1 MENQKIIQ
9 AYIEARKTFKYFW
22 RELYWEHRR
31 IVPAL
36 DLSIVK
42 VAFEQKIEG
51 VAEPITEHMWIDQIN
66 FDGELINGVLI
77 NSPNQ
82 LTNIANG
89 DTVSIPLD
97 KIDDWMFSTQGKT
110 YGGFTIQALRS
121 MMTSKEK
128 EEHDKA
134 WGLDFGDFNDIL
146 VVYEQKEHP
155 QNLIEHPM
163 SINMREK
170 IKAYLTEHPEV
181 LLHQDENGYTMLHTE
196 TIAGNKTVVELLL
209 EFGVSKSVKTSNGK
223 LALDFANQLNW
234 EHIVNILI

>member
-97 KIDDWMFSTQGKT
+97 KIDDW
-110 YGGFTIQALRS
+110 IRC
-121 MMTSKEK
+121 
-128 EEHDKA
+128 
-134 WGLDFGDFNDIL
+134 
-146 VVYEQKEHP
+146 
-155 QNLIEHPM
+155 
-163 SINMREK
+163 
-170 IKAYLTEHPEV
+170 
-181 LLHQDENGYTMLHTE
+181 
-196 TIAGNKTVVELLL
+196 
-209 EFGVSKSVKTSNGK
+209 
-223 LALDFANQLNW
+223 
-234 EHIVNILI
+234 